1 MLESFNTDKF
11 DYKRL
16 SLEEQEKRGILG
28 RLVGKIADTK
38 NATRNG
44 RKYSN
49 ALWENV
55 FNDPIMQEKIDNHLL
70 LGNLGHPADDEE
82 ISMEKAA
89 ICMAERPKKGK
100 DGFLYGVFDILS
112 TPAGKILKSLC
123 DYGCNVAISSRGSG
137 DIVYDNEGNEEVDP
151 DTYVCET
158 FDVVVVPGVEQAR
171 LQYVTEALD
180 TKKRN
185 KTLRQKLVE
194 DLDNATEEDKM
205 IMQDTL
211 KNLDINLEEESSDYI
226 GKEETTGS
234 SMYKTEDGKF
244 IATYQGTSLSADSL
258 EELKQLLVDAY
269 EEKKNEI
276 NDLPEDLDE
285 KLVEPT
291 EEDLAPIEA
300 KFAELGLE
308 IEGKGKTLF
317 DNVHYQLR
325 KELDHKVT
333 KEDLGPIFDALCDL
347 DREDMPTVCNVGVHR
362 DGDNIISASLDV
374 LQKQVN
380 EELEDN
386 DGWGD
391 EISDE
396 LEPIF
401 DELDRVMYEVRNAVR
416 GSYGIR
422 GKNVEDL
429 VAKLNDLSDQLAM
442 KAEEFEEDEDRL
454 NEGMPLD
461 HKAQRELI
469 GKLTRINELSGE
481 ILAYD
486 KEYDFNDEE
495 DQLAIDHINDTLDK
509 LRDLAARL
517 NIPTN
522 EGCDDKEVKENA
534 GDAGLVDQLQEAL
547 TKSAKL
553 EKDNLSLQ
561 EQLSVCNAKEVKM
574 EESLSKYKKAV
585 ASLSETSKENNKLK
599 EDLNS
604 LKTKLNSSDKDL
616 KEKTKLLESTR
627 KELAKANSKPKIDE
641 SLNTKINGLETKV
654 TKLTEQ
660 LNESTKKLDKTTSI
674 AKQYKAALAEAKKL
688 YVTAKAEACGI
699 SESDIRSKLKESYSF
714 KDIDSICDELVNEK
728 ASLSK
733 LPFRVNESTR
743 LGLRTKGEY
752 INGGTFLDDDVV
764 SPSLLQMLD

>member
-112 TPAGKILKSLC
+112 TPSGKILKSLC

-171 LQYVTEALD
+171 LQYVNEALD

-185 KTLRQKLVE
+185 KTLRQKLSE
-194 DLDNATEEDKM
+194 DLDSASDEDKK
-205 IMQDTL
+205 IMRDTL
-211 KNLDINLEEESSDYI
+211 KDLDINLDEENLEEDSVEYL
-226 GKEETTGS
+226 GKEEMTGS
-234 SMYKTEDGKF
+234 SMYQADDGTF
-244 IATYQGTSLSADSL
+244 TASYQGKSFSADSL
-258 EELKQLLVDAY
+258 DELKQSLADAY
-269 EEKKNEI
+269 DEMKKEI
-276 NDLPEDLDE
+276 NDLP
-285 KLVEPT
+285 
-291 EEDLAPIEA
+291 
-300 KFAELGLE
+300 
-308 IEGKGKTLF
+308 
-317 DNVHYQLR
+317 
-325 KELDHKVT
+325 
-333 KEDLGPIFDALCDL
+333 
-347 DREDMPTVCNVGVHR
+347 
-362 DGDNIISASLDV
+362 
-374 LQKQVN
+374 

-401 DELDRVMYEVRNAVR
+401 DDIDRVMYEVRNAVR

-454 NEGMPLD
+454 NEEMPLD

-469 GKLTRINELSGE
+469 GQLVRINKLSDE
-481 ILAYD
+481 ILSYD
-486 KEYDFNDEE
+486 QEYDFNEEE
-495 DQLAIDHINDTLDK
+495 DQIVIDHINDTLAKIKELAGK
-509 LRDLAARL
+509 LNATIKEDC
-517 NIPTN
+517 T
-522 EGCDDKEVKENA
+522 DKEVNEDA
-534 GDAGLVDQLQEAL
+534 GDAGLIDQLQEAL
-547 TKSAKL
+547 TNSARL

-561 EQLSVCNAKEVKM
+561 EKLSVCNAKEVKL
-574 EESLSKYKKAV
+574 EEEVARYKKATT
-585 ASLSETSKENNKLK
+585 SLSESTKKV
-599 EDLNS
+599 NS
-604 LKTKLNSSDKDL
+604 LQEELDSVKKDL
-616 KEKTKLLESTR
+616 KSRDKLIESKNR
-627 KELAKANSKPKIDE
+627 VIKSYKSRLSSAMQVNKDKLDE
-641 SLNTKINGLETKV
+641 SVTKV
-654 TKLTEQ
+654 SDLEAQVKKLTEQ
-660 LNESTKKLDKTTSI
+660 LEEKSNKLDKVTSI
-674 AKQYKAALAEAKKL
+674 AKKYQSALKESKNSYIK
-688 YVTAKAEACGI
+688 AKAEACGI
-699 SESDIRSKLKESYSF
+699 DYTEVKAQLKESYTI
-714 KDIDSICDELVNEK
+714 KDIDSICDNLLEQKL
-728 ASLSK
+728 SLSK
-733 LPFRVNESTR
+733 LPFRLNEGTKLSIKSSQESIKP
-743 LGLRTKGEY
+743 GRTIGGDDEISDTLLSF
-752 INGGTFLDDDVV
+752 IN
-764 SPSLLQMLD
+764 

>member
-112 TPAGKILKSLC
+112 TPSGKILKSLC

-171 LQYVTEALD
+171 LQYVNEALD

-185 KTLRQKLVE
+185 KTLRQKLTE
-194 DLDNATEEDKM
+194 DLDSASDEDKK
-205 IMQDTL
+205 IMRDAL
-211 KNLDINLEEESSDYI
+211 KDLDINLEEENLEEDSVEYL
-226 GKEETTGS
+226 GKEEMTGS
-234 SMYKTEDGKF
+234 SMYQADDGTF
-244 IATYQGTSLSADSL
+244 TASYQGKSFSANSLD
-258 EELKQLLVDAY
+258 ELKQSLVDAY
-269 EEKKNEI
+269 EEMKKEI
-276 NDLPEDLDE
+276 KDLP
-285 KLVEPT
+285 
-291 EEDLAPIEA
+291 
-300 KFAELGLE
+300 
-308 IEGKGKTLF
+308 
-317 DNVHYQLR
+317 
-325 KELDHKVT
+325 
-333 KEDLGPIFDALCDL
+333 
-347 DREDMPTVCNVGVHR
+347 
-362 DGDNIISASLDV
+362 
-374 LQKQVN
+374 

-391 EISDE
+391 EISGE

-401 DELDRVMYEVRNAVR
+401 DDIDRVMYEVRNAVR

-454 NEGMPLD
+454 NEEMPLD

-469 GKLTRINELSGE
+469 GQLVRINKLSDE
-481 ILAYD
+481 ILSYD
-486 KEYDFNDEE
+486 QEYDFNEEE
-495 DQLAIDHINDTLDK
+495 DQIVIDHINDTLAKIKELAGK
-509 LRDLAARL
+509 LNATIKEDC
-517 NIPTN
+517 T
-522 EGCDDKEVKENA
+522 DKEVNEDA
-534 GDAGLVDQLQEAL
+534 GDAGLIDQLQEAL
-547 TKSAKL
+547 TNSARL

-561 EQLSVCNAKEVKM
+561 EKLSVCNAKEVKL
-574 EESLSKYKKAV
+574 EEEVARYKKATASLSKSTKKV
-585 ASLSETSKENNKLK
+585 
-599 EDLNS
+599 NS
-604 LKTKLNSSDKDL
+604 LQEELDSVKKDL
-616 KEKTKLLESTR
+616 KSRDKLIESKNR
-627 KELAKANSKPKIDE
+627 VIKSYKSRLSSAMQVNKDKLDE
-641 SLNTKINGLETKV
+641 SVTKV
-654 TKLTEQ
+654 SDLEAQVKKLTEQ
-660 LNESTKKLDKTTSI
+660 LEEKSNKLDKVTSI
-674 AKQYKAALAEAKKL
+674 AKKYQSALKESKNSYIK
-688 YVTAKAEACGI
+688 AKAEACGI
-699 SESDIRSKLKESYSF
+699 DYTEVKAQLKESYTI
-714 KDIDSICDELVNEK
+714 KDIDSICDNLLEQKL
-728 ASLSK
+728 SLSK
-733 LPFRVNESTR
+733 LPFRLNEGAKLSIKSSQESIKP
-743 LGLRTKGEY
+743 GRTIGGDDEISDTLLSF
-752 INGGTFLDDDVV
+752 IN
-764 SPSLLQMLD
+764 